1 MKGGS
6 GGGGGSYWKVL
17 KPKRPITDKHI
28 HTEVVQ
34 GRRMVTKFKGTIS
47 LLMNFNVLV

>member
-1 MKGGS
+1 MKGEVVVVVAN
-6 GGGGGSYWKVL
+6 WKVL

-34 GRRMVTKFKGTIS
+34 GRRMVTKLKGTQS
-47 LLMNFNVLV
+47 LLMNFKALF